1 MDKSKITIFYSWQ
14 SDLPKETN
22 QNGIRLSIK
31 SAIPLIE
38 AMIDDLDITLDEAT
52 SNTPGSPYI
61 PGKIVQKISKS
72 DVFICDLTPI
82 GESFDKKKKIA
93 NPNVL
98 IELGYAVAEL
108 GWDRVII
115 LLNTNYGELPN
126 DLPFDVDKHRATPF
140 KIVDKSD
147 KNGKGQ
153 LTQILKDAIK
163 IIIEKSPKRPH
174 EEKEIKPEERKRE
187 LDIENISWI
196 LSSIHI
202 PTFDN
207 FLDEA
212 PDYIPGNIFHYAE
225 GYKSIFRSNTFHI
238 YNEEVLN
245 LLQNIYDNWQL
256 LLSFGHRYDN
266 TGSQNIYKFFFPNN
280 TVDAEYARND
290 MHMLFEKRVDLTENF
305 KELLNNIRTNY
316 LEINLKDTSR
326 IAFEDYLSYQSGYEK

>member
-1 MDKSKITIFYSWQ
+1 MGKSKVVIFYSWQ
-14 SDLPKETN
+14 SDLSNDTN

-38 AMIDDLDITLDEAT
+38 TMIDDLDITLDEAT

-61 PGKIVQKISKS
+61 PGKIVEKISKS

-82 GESFDKKKKIA
+82 GESFDEKKRIA

-98 IELGYAVAEL
+98 IELGFAVAEL

-115 LLNTNYGELPN
+115 LLNTNYGKLPD

-174 EEKEIKPEERKRE
+174 EEKE
-187 LDIENISWI
+187 
-196 LSSIHI
+196 
-202 PTFDN
+202 T
-207 FLDEA
+207 
-212 PDYIPGNIFHYAE
+212 
-225 GYKSIFRSNTFHI
+225 
-238 YNEEVLN
+238 
-245 LLQNIYDNWQL
+245 
-256 LLSFGHRYDN
+256 
-266 TGSQNIYKFFFPNN
+266 
-280 TVDAEYARND
+280 
-290 MHMLFEKRVDLTENF
+290 
-305 KELLNNIRTNY
+305 
-316 LEINLKDTSR
+316 NLKDKR
-326 IAFEDYLSYQSGYEK
+326 RKEENLMLKI